1 MLASMMW
8 GEAVGVLRAYASSK
22 NGTVQAPGGALP
34 ALTRQQ
40 AASIILG
47 GLRVAGRA
55 KIAWP
60 GWYDLALPT
69 LGHYEDADKFQMT
82 PAFQGTTLDPATSE
96 LLWSS
101 MGQLASDLDRS
112 GVPFD
117 RADFVPSPTRYDQ
130 LAKMAWGRMKAER
143 GDADAS
149 QLDAQGIPIPL
160 VPKPIRDIGKDPAP
174 TPTPSKSAI
183 GWGLAILAGLYLLSD
198 NGSKRR
204 RR

>member
-1 MLASMMW
+1 MMW
-8 GEAVGVLRAYASSK
+8 GEAITVLKSYAKSK
-22 NGTVQAPGGALP
+22 NGSVTTSSGGEVP

-47 GLRVAGRA
+47 GVRVAARS
-55 KIAWP
+55 KLAWP
-60 GWYDLALPT
+60 IWYDVALPT
-69 LGHYEDADKFQMT
+69 LGHYEDADRFQMSS
-82 PAFQGTTLDPATSE
+82 AFQASKLDAATSE
-96 LLWSS
+96 VLWGA
-101 MGQLASDLDRS
+101 MAQLVADLDRS
-112 GVPFD
+112 GVPFSQ
-117 RADFVPSPTRYDQ
+117 ADFVPSATRYDQ

-143 GDADAS
+143 GDDA
-149 QLDAQGIPIPL
+149 AAAAIPIPL
-160 VPKPIRDIGKDPAP
+160 VPKPIRDIGKEPTP

>member
-1 MLASMMW
+1 MMW
-8 GEAVGVLRAYASSK
+8 GEAITVLKSYAKSK
-22 NGTVQAPGGALP
+22 NGSVTTSSGGEVP

-47 GLRVAGRA
+47 GVRVAARS
-55 KIAWP
+55 KLAWP
-60 GWYDLALPT
+60 IWYDVALPT
-69 LGHYEDADKFQMT
+69 LGHYEDADKFQMS
-82 PAFQGTTLDPATSE
+82 PAFQASKLDPATSE
-96 LLWSS
+96 VLWGS
-101 MGQLASDLDRS
+101 MAQLVADLDRS
-112 GVPFD
+112 GVPFSQ
-117 RADFVPSPTRYDQ
+117 ADFVPSATRYDQ

-143 GDADAS
+143 GDADA
-149 QLDAQGIPIPL
+149 QAIDASGVPIPL